1 MRACLLLGVALT
13 LVCSHPVFAGI
24 VMTGTRVIYPADAR
38 EKSVQLSNTGTRPYI
53 VQMQMD
59 DGRPGDGQAS
69 DAFVLTPPIFRM
81 EPGAG
86 QSVRLRYV
94 GKALPQDRESLFYLS
109 FTQLPAATT
118 AEQSGNQ
125 LVLAVTNR
133 VKVFWRPRG
142 LTDDA
147 EAIARGL
154 TLRLSGNTFHV
165 SNPSGRFASVR
176 RASLVVNGREIRLAE
191 SAMVAPKSTAEWRP
205 SAPVS
210 GLRGARL
217 RLVLVNDYGSD
228 VVTERVL

>member
-1 MRACLLLGVALT
+1 MALT

-53 VQMQMD
+53 VQMQVD
-59 DGRPGDGQAS
+59 GGRPGDGQAS
-69 DAFVLTPPIFRM
+69 DAFVFTPPIFRM

-109 FTQLPAATT
+109 FTQLPAVTT

-154 TLRLSGNTFHV
+154 TLRLSGNTLHV

-176 RASLVVNGREIRLAE
+176 RASLVVNGREIQLAE